1 MKGNRP
7 RDVFGGKEKQEVP
20 KEKQT
25 AKLLW
30 RPPEEGWIKINVDGS
45 YVERTGQA
53 SAGVIIRDHN
63 AHVLVSA
70 WKHLFHCFSAEEAE
84 LFARREGLLLA
95 HHWCNGSVIMES
107 DCSSCLDALVGI
119 NRSIHASLVQDV
131 KMIMTILQNVRL
143 VKVTREQNRVAYE
156 LAQYAVFGTPLGL
169 GSALSCIEHVV
180 LLDCNITLSCLMKK
194 KFSKKMDCASKPRV
208 CYYFCC
214 SNQKPAPLC
223 YDMERECQVACPH
236 ELFGFWPSSE
246 VGFGEMARIQK
257 AHPSL

>member
-1 MKGNRP
+1 MPVRRKMEMMEDHKEMYKKGKRSLNIFLR
-7 RDVFGGKEKQEVP
+7 KQKHEVP

-156 LAQYAVFGTPLGL
+156 LAQHSKCVCSSAVWL
-169 GSALSCIEHVV
+169 GSVSSQLCIEHVV
-180 LLDCNITLSCLMKK
+180 LLDCNIT
-194 KFSKKMDCASKPRV
+194 
-208 CYYFCC
+208 
-214 SNQKPAPLC
+214 
-223 YDMERECQVACPH
+223 
-236 ELFGFWPSSE
+236 
-246 VGFGEMARIQK
+246 
-257 AHPSL
+257 